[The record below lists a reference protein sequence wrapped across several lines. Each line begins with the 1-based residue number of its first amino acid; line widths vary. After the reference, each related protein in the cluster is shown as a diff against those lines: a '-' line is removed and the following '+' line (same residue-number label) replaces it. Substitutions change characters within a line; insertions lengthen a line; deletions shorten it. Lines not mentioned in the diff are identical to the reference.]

1 MSDLSLVQGGGSPGS
16 TVPLPLAACQLPPW
30 PPWHGHTKGP
40 VPRVSWARGRWG
52 GLDGVATRGQE
63 PVPVEP
69 GVLQAEH
76 GGQLIGHA
84 IEGRGDGDRI
94 PAGRQLALASGLD
107 SGGQGF
113 EVLAGHGASLPVPT
127 L

>member
-52 GLDGVATRGQE
+52 GLDDLDRGLNEGQQGVIRGTLVRLTD
-63 PVPVEP
+63 PRLSLSLAYSVPD
-69 GVLQAEH
+69 GVLH
-76 GGQLIGHA
+76 GPDDLERVA
-84 IEGRGDGDRI
+84 
-94 PAGRQLALASGLD
+94 
-107 SGGQGF
+107 
-113 EVLAGHGASLPVPT
+113 VLAE
-127 L
+127 